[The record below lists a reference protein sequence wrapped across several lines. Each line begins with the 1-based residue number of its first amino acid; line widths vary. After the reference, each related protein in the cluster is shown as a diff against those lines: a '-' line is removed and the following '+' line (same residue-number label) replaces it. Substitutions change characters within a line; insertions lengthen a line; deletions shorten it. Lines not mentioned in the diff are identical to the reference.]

1 MDFRVVVDES
11 GVVKALLDDRRAC
24 SKAARRSRRIMVRR
38 CVSHSDSVNYLTC
51 SFLTILPRLLDLA
64 RPSLFRARQHV
75 DHDQNYWHSTT
86 YNEAQNNRHIMTS
99 STYSTGSKW
108 ERTNLRL
115 AASSNSASGFSTG
128 TDNADS
134 KDADDYLC
142 LPTSLDSSST
152 MAVDDPNN
160 NNDNHDDAQHQR
172 SRSRQLQHLFE
183 LDLYLSSVPQ
193 LAASTRQ
200 LLQSSSSS
208 TNSTAN
214 NHHNNNSNHHKVIT
228 SSNSGRVINVLQGEM
243 AHCTPTQA
251 DVLVSDDATTCH
263 ILGLWSHLSSLDYS
277 SNTAQRHDQMQQPNG
292 GDSKLATVAHID
304 SPDYEDCIRDAVDLH
319 YRYHSSQLSSSS
331 SSSAKQQHTRLNGDD
346 SAILLPVIELSIHLM
361 GGYNDSDGT
370 SHEITQGVLRAL
382 SNISNDYINRQRQ
395 QQPRLQ
401 MILQTC
407 AVSSSNDN
415 GRGCPI
421 GRGLALDVSSG
432 KVYLAE
438 VSGEDDVE
446 SSSSSSLL
454 LDNSTTVVTTSTSAK
469 GPDCILRQARLWASF
484 IFNNGENDSNDDDDN
499 KRRLQVIHHPNDEYL
514 YISPFYFASHPF
526 PHRMLAL
533 NDALLLQYTSSS
545 PEVEKDNFVRCVRE
559 TFRYMNGTS
568 CFHVFKKKKVM
579 NEDDDDDEKNYGLDD
594 WWDDEDYLP
603 RRYRRVGLN
612 GWAAVA

>member
-1 MDFRVVVDES
+1 
-11 GVVKALLDDRRAC
+11 
-24 SKAARRSRRIMVRR
+24 
-38 CVSHSDSVNYLTC
+38 
-51 SFLTILPRLLDLA
+51 
-64 RPSLFRARQHV
+64 
-75 DHDQNYWHSTT
+75 
-86 YNEAQNNRHIMTS
+86 MT
-99 STYSTGSKW
+99 
-108 ERTNLRL
+108 
-115 AASSNSASGFSTG
+115 
-128 TDNADS
+128 
-134 KDADDYLC
+134 
-142 LPTSLDSSST
+142 
-152 MAVDDPNN
+152 VDDP
-160 NNDNHDDAQHQR
+160 DNHDAAWHQR
-172 SRSRQLQHLFE
+172 SRTTRQLQHLFE

-214 NHHNNNSNHHKVIT
+214 NHHHNNSNNHTVIT

-243 AHCTPTQA
+243 AHCTPSQA

-263 ILGLWSHLSSLDYS
+263 ILGLWSHLGLDYS
-277 SNTAQRHDQMQQPNG
+277 SSTARRDQMQQQHNG
-292 GDSKLATVAHID
+292 GDGKLATVAHID

-331 SSSAKQQHTRLNGDD
+331 SSSSKQQQHQTRLNGDD
-346 SAILLPVIELSIHLM
+346 STIILPVIKLSIHLM
-361 GGYNDSDGT
+361 GGYNDNDGT

-382 SNISNDYINRQRQ
+382 SNISDGYINRQQ
-395 QQPRLQ
+395 HHHHQPRLQ

-415 GRGCPI
+415 GSGCPI

-432 KVYLAE
+432 KVYLTE
-438 VSGEDDVE
+438 VGEDVE
-446 SSSSSSLL
+446 SSSSSSSLL

-469 GPDCILRQARLWASF
+469 GPDCLLRQARLWASF
-484 IFNNGENDSNDDDDN
+484 IFNNGDNDSNDDDN
-499 KRRLQVIHHPNDEYL
+499 KRRLQIIHHPNDEYL

-568 CFHVFKKKKVM
+568 CFHVFKKKKMM
-579 NEDDDDDEKNYGLDD
+579 NEDDDDDEKDYGLDD
-594 WWDDEDYLP
+594 WWDDEDYSP

>member
-1 MDFRVVVDES
+1 MKR
-11 GVVKALLDDRRAC
+11 KITDD
-24 SKAARRSRRIMVRR
+24 
-38 CVSHSDSVNYLTC
+38 
-51 SFLTILPRLLDLA
+51 
-64 RPSLFRARQHV
+64 
-75 DHDQNYWHSTT
+75 
-86 YNEAQNNRHIMTS
+86 IMTS
-99 STYSTGSKW
+99 STSSTDSKW

-134 KDADDYLC
+134 KDADDYYLC
-142 LPTSLDSSST
+142 LPTLDSSST
-152 MAVDDPNN
+152 MTVDDPD
-160 NNDNHDDAQHQR
+160 NDDNNHDDAQHQR
-172 SRSRQLQHLFE
+172 SRTTRQLQHLFE

-193 LAASTRQ
+193 LGASTRQ

-208 TNSTAN
+208 TTSTAN
-214 NHHNNNSNHHKVIT
+214 NHHNNSNNHKVIT
-228 SSNSGRVINVLQGEM
+228 SSNSGRIINVLQGEM
-243 AHCTPTQA
+243 AHCTPSQA

-263 ILGLWSHLSSLDYS
+263 ILGLWSHLSLDYS
-277 SNTAQRHDQMQQPNG
+277 SSTAHRDQMQQHNG
-292 GDSKLATVAHID
+292 GDGKLKLATVAHID

-331 SSSAKQQHTRLNGDD
+331 SSSSKQQQHQTRLNGNE
-346 SAILLPVIELSIHLM
+346 STIILPVIELSIHLM
-361 GGYNDSDGT
+361 GGYNDNDGT

-382 SNISNDYINRQRQ
+382 SNISDGYINRQHH

-415 GRGCPI
+415 GIGCPI

-438 VSGEDDVE
+438 VGEDDVE
-446 SSSSSSLL
+446 SSSSSSSSSLL

-469 GPDCILRQARLWASF
+469 GPDCLPDCLLRQARLWASF
-484 IFNNGENDSNDDDDN
+484 IFNNGDNNSNDDDS
-499 KRRLQVIHHPNDEYL
+499 KRRLQIIHHPNDEYL

-559 TFRYMNGTS
+559 TFRYMNGTT
-568 CFHVFKKKKVM
+568 CFHVFKKKKMV
-579 NEDDDDDEKNYGLDD
+579 NEDDDGGKDDPGF
-594 WWDDEDYLP
+594 DECCGEWVSGIRSP
-603 RRYRRVGLN
+603 WEVG
-612 GWAAVA
+612 GDRPSH

>member
-1 MDFRVVVDES
+1 MKR
-11 GVVKALLDDRRAC
+11 KIITDD
-24 SKAARRSRRIMVRR
+24 
-38 CVSHSDSVNYLTC
+38 
-51 SFLTILPRLLDLA
+51 
-64 RPSLFRARQHV
+64 
-75 DHDQNYWHSTT
+75 
-86 YNEAQNNRHIMTS
+86 IMTS
-99 STYSTGSKW
+99 STSSTGSKW

-115 AASSNSASGFSTG
+115 AASSNSASGGFSTG
-128 TDNADS
+128 SDNADS
-134 KDADDYLC
+134 KDADDYYLC
-142 LPTSLDSSST
+142 LPTLDSSST
-152 MAVDDPNN
+152 MAVDDPD
-160 NNDNHDDAQHQR
+160 NDDNNHDDAQHQR
-172 SRSRQLQHLFE
+172 SRTTRQLQHLFE

-208 TNSTAN
+208 SSTTSTAN
-214 NHHNNNSNHHKVIT
+214 NHHNNSNNHKVIT

-243 AHCTPTQA
+243 AHCTPSQA
-251 DVLVSDDATTCH
+251 DVLMSDDATTCH
-263 ILGLWSHLSSLDYS
+263 ILGLWSHLSLDYS
-277 SNTAQRHDQMQQPNG
+277 SRSAQHRDQMQQQQNG
-292 GDSKLATVAHID
+292 GDGNKLATVAHID

-331 SSSAKQQHTRLNGDD
+331 SSSSSRQQQTRLNGNE
-346 SAILLPVIELSIHLM
+346 STIILPVIELSIHLM

-382 SNISNDYINRQRQ
+382 SNISDEHVNRQHH

-415 GRGCPI
+415 GSGCPI

-438 VSGEDDVE
+438 VGEDDVE
-446 SSSSSSLL
+446 SSSSSSSSSSSLL
-454 LDNSTTVVTTSTSAK
+454 LDNSTTVVITSTSAK
-469 GPDCILRQARLWASF
+469 GPDCLLRQARLWASF
-484 IFNNGENDSNDDDDN
+484 IFNNGENESNDDDS
-499 KRRLQVIHHPNDEYL
+499 KRRLQIIHHPNDEYL

-559 TFRYMNGTS
+559 TFRYMNGTT

-579 NEDDDDDEKNYGLDD
+579 NEDDDGEKDVGLDD

>member
-1 MDFRVVVDES
+1 MKR
-11 GVVKALLDDRRAC
+11 KINDD
-24 SKAARRSRRIMVRR
+24 
-38 CVSHSDSVNYLTC
+38 
-51 SFLTILPRLLDLA
+51 
-64 RPSLFRARQHV
+64 
-75 DHDQNYWHSTT
+75 
-86 YNEAQNNRHIMTS
+86 IMTS
-99 STYSTGSKW
+99 STSSTGKW

-115 AASSNSASGFSTG
+115 AASSNSASGGFSTG
-128 TDNADS
+128 TDSDTADNADS
-134 KDADDYLC
+134 KDADDDYLC

-152 MAVDDPNN
+152 MAADDPNN
-160 NNDNHDDAQHQR
+160 DDDNHDDAQHQR
-172 SRSRQLQHLFE
+172 SRRSRQLQHLFE

-200 LLQSSSSS
+200 LLQSSS
-208 TNSTAN
+208 TTTSTAN
-214 NHHNNNSNHHKVIT
+214 NHHNNNSNHHHKVIT

-243 AHCTPTQA
+243 AHCTPSQA

-263 ILGLWSHLSSLDYS
+263 ILGLWSHLISLDYS
-277 SNTAQRHDQMQQPNG
+277 SSSAHHRDQMQQQQNG
-292 GDSKLATVAHID
+292 GDGNKLATVAHID

-331 SSSAKQQHTRLNGDD
+331 SSSKQQQTRLNDD
-346 SAILLPVIELSIHLM
+346 STIILPVIELSIHLM

-382 SNISNDYINRQRQ
+382 SNISDDYINRQHHHH
-395 QQPRLQ
+395 QPRLQ

-415 GRGCPI
+415 GSGCPI
-421 GRGLALDVSSG
+421 GRGLALDVSLG

-469 GPDCILRQARLWASF
+469 GPDCLLRQARLWASF
-484 IFNNGENDSNDDDDN
+484 IFNNGENDSNDDNN
-499 KRRLQVIHHPNDEYL
+499 KRKLQIIHHPNDEYL

-579 NEDDDDDEKNYGLDD
+579 NEDEDDEKDYGLDD

>member
-1 MDFRVVVDES
+1 MKRKIS
-11 GVVKALLDDRRAC
+11 DD
-24 SKAARRSRRIMVRR
+24 
-38 CVSHSDSVNYLTC
+38 
-51 SFLTILPRLLDLA
+51 
-64 RPSLFRARQHV
+64 
-75 DHDQNYWHSTT
+75 
-86 YNEAQNNRHIMTS
+86 IMTS
-99 STYSTGSKW
+99 STSSTGSKW

-115 AASSNSASGFSTG
+115 AASSNSSSGGFSTG
-128 TDNADS
+128 SASDTADSADS
-134 KDADDYLC
+134 KDAHDYYLC
-142 LPTSLDSSST
+142 LPTLDSSST
-152 MAVDDPNN
+152 MTVDDPNN
-160 NNDNHDDAQHQR
+160 DDNHDDAQHQR
-172 SRSRQLQHLFE
+172 SRTRQLQHLFE

-208 TNSTAN
+208 TTNSTAN
-214 NHHNNNSNHHKVIT
+214 NHHNNSNNHKVIT

-243 AHCTPTQA
+243 AHCTPSQA

-263 ILGLWSHLSSLDYS
+263 ILGLWSHLSLDYS
-277 SNTAQRHDQMQQPNG
+277 SSTAHRDQQQQNG
-292 GDSKLATVAHID
+292 GDGKLATVAHID

-331 SSSAKQQHTRLNGDD
+331 SSSSKQQQHQTRLNGDD
-346 SAILLPVIELSIHLM
+346 STIILPVIKLSIHLM
-361 GGYNDSDGT
+361 GGYNDNDGT

-382 SNISNDYINRQRQ
+382 SNISDGYINRQQ
-395 QQPRLQ
+395 HHHQPRLQ

-415 GRGCPI
+415 GSGCPI

-438 VSGEDDVE
+438 VGEDDVE
-446 SSSSSSLL
+446 SSSSSSSSSLL

-469 GPDCILRQARLWASF
+469 GPDCLLRQARLWASF
-484 IFNNGENDSNDDDDN
+484 IFNNGDNDSNDDDN
-499 KRRLQVIHHPNDEYL
+499 KRRLQIIHHPNDEYL

-526 PHRMLAL
+526 PHRMLTL

-568 CFHVFKKKKVM
+568 CFHVFKKKKMM
-579 NEDDDDDEKNYGLDD
+579 NEDDDDDEKDYGLDD
-594 WWDDEDYLP
+594 WWDDEDYSP